1 VFRLLKAC
9 CANRRMFDFLPST
22 NASISPFDITD
33 FSVTLDED
41 LKVRGMKTLN
51 VCLRTLGQSLEYLRP
66 ERV

>member
-1 VFRLLKAC
+1 
-9 CANRRMFDFLPST
+9 MFDFLWST

-41 LKVRGMKTLN
+41 LKVSGMRTLN
-51 VCLRTLGQSLEYLRP
+51 VCLRTLGQTLEYLRP